1 MASDRED
8 YGGRRREGKTA
19 AERELP
25 CRRWR
30 AERINVRPSFA
41 GEARPVKTRKELLT
55 MYVKNIRNRYDWG
68 QMDREVCLRHGMAS
82 LVRMK

>member
-8 YGGRRREGKTA
+8 YGGSRRDWTTA
-19 AERELP
+19 DECEWLDRLG
-25 CRRWR
+25 R

-41 GEARPVKTRKELLT
+41 GEARPVKTRKELLA

-68 QMDREVCLRHGMAS
+68 QMDREVCLRHAQAS